1 MANKHLLPIY
11 KMNKR
16 INAISYVLL
25 LIAIMGLGAC
35 KTKQTAA
42 NYETDSRGL
51 KDFYKNYFSV
61 GVAVGKR
68 NLSGEEASL
77 IKKHYNS
84 ITAENDMKMEM
95 MQPVEGKF
103 NWATADSIVNFGV
116 KNNIGV
122 RGHNLCWHE
131 QAPSWF
137 FTDKGGK
144 DVSKEVLLQRL
155 KTHIDTI
162 VGRYKGKIY
171 AWDVV
176 NEALEE
182 DGSLRKSLFFKLL
195 GEDYIAEAFRLAAE
209 ADPNAE
215 LYYND
220 YNIEQP
226 LKRAGAISLI
236 KKLQAQGI
244 RIDGVG
250 IQGHWS
256 IKGLPLEEIEKSIQ
270 EFSALGIKVMFTELD
285 ITVLPNPW
293 DLTGADVN
301 QRYEANSTMNPY
313 PAGLP
318 TEIQNKLAQEYGDLF
333 QLFRRYQDKITR
345 VTFWG
350 VEDGHSWLNGWPIP
364 GRTNYPL
371 LFDRNLKPKPAYYTV
386 IQP

>member
-1 MANKHLLPIY
+1 MKKSLLVSIC
-11 KMNKR
+11 
-16 INAISYVLL
+16 ISVS
-25 LIAIMGLGAC
+25 LGVTA
-35 KTKQTAA
+35 QT
-42 NYETDSRGL
+42 SL
-51 KDFYKNYFSV
+51 KDAYQRNFTM
-61 GVAVGKR
+61 GVAMG
-68 NLSGEEASL
+68 ASHILEKDNRAQKL
-77 IKKHYNS
+77 IKREFNS
-84 ITAENDMKMEM
+84 VTPENHMKCENIHPEWSKYTFEMADRFVEFGQKNKMETIGHTLIWHS
-95 MQPVEGKF
+95 QLSPFVHQIQ
-103 NWATADSIVNFGV
+103 NPDS
-116 KNNIGV
+116 
-122 RGHNLCWHE
+122 L
-131 QAPSWF
+131 
-137 FTDKGGK
+137 
-144 DVSKEVLLQRL
+144 RL
-155 KTHIDTI
+155 FMREHIHTI
-162 VGRYKGKIY
+162 VGRYKGKVHG
-171 AWDVV
+171 WDVV